1 MRMMTDVL
9 VPDGAGRIEGMFW
22 YEQAMERLIIYLV
35 FNYSHWEIKFTQC
48 HTNNQINEK
57 NR

>member
-1 MRMMTDVL
+1 MMTDVL
-9 VPDGAGRIEGMFW
+9 VPDVAGRIEGMFW
-22 YEQAMERLIIYLV
+22 YEQAMEKLIIYLV